1 MSTSSLTLLA
11 LMAGLSLLPFV
22 LVMCTSFVRMAVVLS
37 ILRSALGAGQVPP
50 ASVITGLALVLS
62 LVAMSPVAAQMG
74 ERFEESWPRLQQAE
88 PAELFR
94 EGARVVE
101 PLSDFLRRHTDPER
115 LREFARLLG
124 DDVEAPGWRSLVPAY
139 AVGQLE
145 QAFRTGFVLFLPFLV
160 LDLLVGSILLSLGM
174 HMLSPAGVSL
184 PFKLLLFVAADGWNL
199 LGANLLASAGA

>member
-1 MSTSSLTLLA
+1 MNTSPVTLLA

-22 LVMCTSFVRMAVVLS
+22 LVMLTSFVRMAVVLS

-50 ASVITGLALVLS
+50 GSVITGLALVLS
-62 LVAMSPVAAQMG
+62 LVVMSPVAAQIG
-74 ERFEESWPRLQQAE
+74 GRLEESWPRLQQATPE
-88 PAELFR
+88 ELWR
-94 EGARVVE
+94 EGARIVE
-101 PLSDFLRRHTDPER
+101 PLSDFLHRHTEPER

-124 DDVEAPGWRSLVPAY
+124 DDPQAPGWRSLVPAF

-199 LGANLLASAGA
+199 LGANLLASAT